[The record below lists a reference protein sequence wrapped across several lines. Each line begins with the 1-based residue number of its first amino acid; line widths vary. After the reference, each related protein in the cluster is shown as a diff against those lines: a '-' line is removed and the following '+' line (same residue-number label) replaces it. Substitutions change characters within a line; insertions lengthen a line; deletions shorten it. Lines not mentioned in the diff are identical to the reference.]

1 MEVLKN
7 VLYINLDHRTDRLD
21 HVKFELEKIGIRDPI
36 RFPAVK
42 MPAGNVGCTISHIR
56 CLEIAKKNQ
65 WPAVFICEDDI
76 TFTQPDVLLNSLKKM
91 VESGIEWDVL
101 VIGGNNCPPF
111 IQTTEFCARVMNVQT
126 TTGYIVKKEY
136 YDILYD
142 NFKEG
147 LDKLIREPEKKKLF
161 SIDIYWKELQKTGR
175 WYMLLPLTVVQ
186 YYDYSDI
193 EEKVTD
199 YRGMMLDFDK
209 KALIERLMREQ
220 QQEAE
225 KKKLFKMSNFHS

>member
-1 MEVLKN
+1 
-7 VLYINLDHRTDRLD
+7 
-21 HVKFELEKIGIRDPI
+21 
-36 RFPAVK
+36 
-42 MPAGNVGCTISHIR
+42 
-56 CLEIAKKNQ
+56 LEIAKKNE

-111 IQTTEFCARVMNVQT
+111 IQTADFCARVMNVQT

-136 YDILYD
+136 YDSLYD
-142 NFKEG
+142 NFKVG
-147 LDKLIREPEKKKLF
+147 LAKLMREPERKKEF

-220 QQEAE
+220 QEAE
-225 KKKLFKMSNFHS
+225 KKRLLKMSNFHS

>member
-1 MEVLKN
+1 
-7 VLYINLDHRTDRLD
+7 
-21 HVKFELEKIGIRDPI
+21 
-36 RFPAVK
+36 
-42 MPAGNVGCTISHIR
+42 
-56 CLEIAKKNQ
+56 
-65 WPAVFICEDDI
+65 
-76 TFTQPDVLLNSLKKM
+76 
-91 VESGIEWDVL
+91 
-101 VIGGNNCPPF
+101 
-111 IQTTEFCARVMNVQT
+111 MNVQT

-147 LDKLIREPEKKKLF
+147 LAKLIREPEKKKQF

-175 WYMLLPLTVVQ
+175 WYMVLPLTVVQ

-220 QQEAE
+220 QQEAD
-225 KKKLFKMSNFHS
+225 KKKLFKMSNFLS

>member
-7 VLYINLDHRTDRLD
+7 VLYINLDHRTDRLS
-21 HVKFELEKIGIRDPI
+21 HVKGELTKIGIQDPT

-56 CLEIAKKNQ
+56 CLEIAKKNE

-111 IQTTEFCARVMNVQT
+111 IQTADFCARVMNVQP

-142 NFKEG
+142 NFKVG
-147 LDKLIREPEKKKLF
+147 LAKLMREPERKKEF

-220 QQEAE
+220 QEAE
-225 KKKLFKMSNFHS
+225 KKRLLKMSNFHS